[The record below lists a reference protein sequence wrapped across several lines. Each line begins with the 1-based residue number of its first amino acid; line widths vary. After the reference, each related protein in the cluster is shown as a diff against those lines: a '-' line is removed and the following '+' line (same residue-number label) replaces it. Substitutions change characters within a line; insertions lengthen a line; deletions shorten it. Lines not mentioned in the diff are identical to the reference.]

1 VTWKVAVAVA
11 ATAPWIDPAARVAAS
26 SARRAHRGGRET
38 SMSTVLR
45 SFLQA
50 QEIDF
55 ACGRAAFEPHL
66 PPAPGFSR
74 RRAEVSSLDRGAVA

>member
-1 VTWKVAVAVA
+1 
-11 ATAPWIDPAARVAAS
+11 
-26 SARRAHRGGRET
+26 
-38 SMSTVLR
+38 MSTVLR

-66 PPAPGFSR
+66 PPALGFSPEA
-74 RRAEVSSLDRGAVA
+74 AEVSSLDRGTVA